1 MKRFGGIGGIG
12 GTARGVVLAAAVLA
26 GCGGSDGGTGS
37 APAAAPA
44 QDGAAAADA
53 AATSAGASAA
63 TGSTPTQAASP
74 APAPTPAPVAK
85 TFADQV
91 LDAVNT
97 ARATARRCG
106 TVDHPAAPAMT
117 WHAQPEQAAL
127 GHAQYL
133 QQNNLFSH
141 TGANGTSVGQRLTAT
156 GYAWST
162 VGENIAAGYPDVASV
177 MNGWIDSPGHCA
189 NLMNGNFTHLGVV
202 LVPGTS
208 SNTYRTYWAMVL
220 ARPR

>member
-1 MKRFGGIGGIG
+1 MKRFGGFG
-12 GTARGVVLAAAVLA
+12 GTAWGVALAAAVLA

-53 AATSAGASAA
+53 AATSAGAPAA

-74 APAPTPAPVAK
+74 APAPAPVAK

-91 LDAVNT
+91 LDAVNA

-106 TVDHPAAPAMT
+106 SVDHPAAPAMT

-141 TGANGTSVGQRLTAT
+141 TGANGSSVGQRLTAA

-177 MNGWIDSPGHCA
+177 MKGWIDSPGHCA
-189 NLMNGNFTHLGVV
+189 NLMTGNFTHLGVV